1 MKLKKIGVLSM
12 GVNTAVYAGLLGVLI
27 GVMFALFSLMGAGA
41 SNMEGAGMLASFGL
55 LSVIIFPIVYGIFGF
70 IGGVIGALFLNIAY
84 KITGGQELE
93 ME

>member
-27 GVMFALFSLMGAGA
+27 GVMFALISLMGAGA
-41 SNMEGAGMLASFGL
+41 SSMEGAGMLASFGL
-55 LSVIIFPIVYGIFGF
+55 LSVIIFPILYGIFGF
-70 IGGVIGALFLNIAY
+70 IGGVIGALFMNIAY